1 MCRKELKR
9 AMLGPTVEVEVDGT
23 LSFDEARCIALSEA
37 GKRSSDPMLLA
48 WFDRDSGEYSPR
60 VE

>member
-9 AMLGPTVEVEVDGT
+9 AMLGQTVEIETEGA
-23 LSFDEARCIALSEA
+23 LSFEEARRIAQSEA
-37 GKRSSDPMLLA
+37 SKRAADPMLMA

>member
-9 AMLGPTVEVEVDGT
+9 AMLGQTVEIEAVGAM
-23 LSFDEARCIALSEA
+23 SFDEARRIAQSEA
-37 GKRSSDPMLLA
+37 RKRGVDPMLMA
-48 WFDRDSGEYSPR
+48 WFDRDTGKYSPQ

>member
-9 AMLGPTVEVEVDGT
+9 AMLGQPVDIDAAG
-23 LSFDEARCIALSEA
+23 LSFDEARQIAKSEA
-37 GKRSSDPMLLA
+37 IKRGTDPMLIA
-48 WFDRDSGEYSPR
+48 WFDRGSGEYSPR